1 MPNPV
6 YVTDL
11 ETGKSFSFMWSCANR
26 LGVGRYGVV
35 FRGTCLQTQ
44 MQVAVKL
51 IGRRQYGNEQ
61 RALKY
66 FKREVETLKIGSGV
80 SANVVKLLGSV
91 EDHERFV
98 IVTEFC
104 EKGDMSGWMDDALRS
119 CDGYQEQLATVLEA
133 YVQLATG
140 LFALHKQRIL
150 HRDLKGSGM
159 ARSLLDADDLTL
171 GVGTNG
177 FMAPEI
183 MRGGAYETQS
193 DLYSLGMM
201 LTRDLAKVGID
212 IETSYHCIHLNRI
225 VKSLTSADPQERA
238 TLDSL
243 LNALMDFMVC
253 R

>member
-1 MPNPV
+1 
-6 YVTDL
+6 
-11 ETGKSFSFMWSCANR
+11 
-26 LGVGRYGVV
+26 
-35 FRGTCLQTQ
+35 

-91 EDHERFV
+91 EDQERFV

-150 HRDLKGSGM
+150 HRDLKGSNVFITLRAAHFVRGSLVQVYGSGERSWKIECRPNEPFSVKIGDFGM

-183 MRGGAYETQS
+183 MSGGAYETQS
-193 DLYSLGMM
+193 DLYSLGVM

-212 IETSYHCIHLNRI
+212 IKTSYHCIHLNRI
-225 VKSLTSADPQERA
+225 VKSLTSTDPQERA
-238 TLDSL
+238 TLGKSFGTRL
-243 LNALMDFMVC
+243 I
-253 R
+253 RPR